1 MITAMLSK
9 LLLLVFA
16 RSGLTDEVAP
26 SEDVDP
32 EPPSYR
38 GPRGPHDESPAR
50 GFTVHSVESFYGLG
64 NP

>member
-16 RSGLTDEVAP
+16 RGLTDDDASP
-26 SEDVDP
+26 EDVEP
-32 EPPSYR
+32 ESPSYR

-50 GFTVHSVESFYGLG
+50 DFTVHSVESFYGLG